1 MDVPSPPSTAKKSPR
16 QLLLAC
22 PLLSERPAA
31 FFRSVIYSLSL
42 SLSLLSD
49 DRAVPGAEH
58 CDVHDADMA
67 AGDRLRPRLRR
78 PHAQNVAVSP
88 MGWQNVLSFEGHIIT
103 LFE

>member
-1 MDVPSPPSTAKKSPR
+1 MFPCLPLWQKNLRGNCYWRVRYCPND
-16 QLLLAC
+16 LLLFFA
-22 PLLSERPAA
+22 PLFTA
-31 FFRSVIYSLSL
+31 SL

-88 MGWQNVLSFEGHIIT
+88 MGGMAECPFI
-103 LFE
+103 

>member
-1 MDVPSPPSTAKKSPR
+1 MDVPSPPSMAKKSPR

-31 FFRSVIYSLSL
+31 FFRSVIYSLSP

-67 AGDRLRPRLRR
+67 AGDRLRTRLRR

-88 MGWQNVLSFEGHIIT
+88 MGWQNVLSLEGHIIT
-103 LFE
+103 